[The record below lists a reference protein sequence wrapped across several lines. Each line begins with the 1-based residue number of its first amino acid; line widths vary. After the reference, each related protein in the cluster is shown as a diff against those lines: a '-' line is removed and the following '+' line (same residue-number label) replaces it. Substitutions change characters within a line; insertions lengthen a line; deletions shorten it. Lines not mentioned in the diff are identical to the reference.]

1 MRTEHSRS
9 PFLVVIICAVVFFST
24 ACAFP
29 QVGTSTANEEVDRQS
44 SSVAN
49 VQDSDTSLV
58 KNDLFEHEMSWPEV
72 RLGPYIQSISQ
83 NSAII
88 AWQTEVETIG
98 EVRYG
103 TTEDLIDRV
112 PDPTAQRQHAVLLS
126 NLEPDTHYYYQVF
139 SDRNLFSDIL
149 FFKTSKEIDQSNFRF
164 VVYGDT
170 QKNQTIH
177 STIVDL
183 ALRSNP
189 AFVIHVGDLVDEGD
203 IPQEWIDF
211 FSIESELLKTTSLF
225 PTYGNHD
232 GDGLFYDSLF
242 YTPGDERWYTFTY
255 GNVRFISLEVGK
267 DRWPDIEPTSEQYK
281 WLESVLSKNDHPWLI
296 VFFHMPPYT
305 SEYGSDEDR
314 YERTIEET
322 LFVRENLTPLFEKY
336 GVDLVLNGHHHNYQ
350 RSRANGITYLV
361 SGGGGARLSH
371 KLKPDEFLVTYQVIP
386 HLLEISVE
394 DDQIVV
400 DAISSYGERFDTFT
414 LFQHER

>member
-1 MRTEHSRS
+1 
-9 PFLVVIICAVVFFST
+9 
-24 ACAFP
+24 
-29 QVGTSTANEEVDRQS
+29 
-44 SSVAN
+44 
-49 VQDSDTSLV
+49 
-58 KNDLFEHEMSWPEV
+58 
-72 RLGPYIQSISQ
+72 
-83 NSAII
+83 
-88 AWQTEVETIG
+88 
-98 EVRYG
+98 
-103 TTEDLIDRV
+103 
-112 PDPTAQRQHAVLLS
+112 
-126 NLEPDTHYYYQVF
+126 
-139 SDRNLFSDIL
+139 LFSDIL

-232 GDGLFYDSLF
+232 GDGLLYDSLF

-267 DRWPDIEPTSEQYK
+267 DRWPDIKPISEQYK

-305 SEYGSDEDR
+305 SEYSSDEDR
-314 YERTIEET
+314 FERTIEET
-322 LFVRENLTPLFEKY
+322 LFVRENLTPLFEKH

-350 RSRANGITYLV
+350 RSEANGITYIV

-371 KLKPDEFLVTYQVIP
+371 KLKPDEYLVTHQVIP
-386 HLLEISVE
+386 HLLEITVE
-394 DDQIVV
+394 DQQIVV
-400 DAISSYGERFDTFT
+400 NAISSYGARFDTFT
-414 LFQHER
+414 LYQH